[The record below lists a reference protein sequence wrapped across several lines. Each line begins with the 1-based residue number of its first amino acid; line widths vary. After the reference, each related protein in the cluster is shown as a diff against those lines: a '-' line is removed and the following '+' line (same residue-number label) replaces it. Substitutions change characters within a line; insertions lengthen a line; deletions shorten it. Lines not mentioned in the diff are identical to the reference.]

1 MGRSKQVYVNR
12 DVETNQVEI
21 IRLKRGSKER
31 VYQGP
36 GQPEDFPLILESVK
50 YWFFSKI
57 EE

>member
-36 GQPEDFPLILESVK
+36 GQPEHFPLILESVK